1 MPSKL
6 KKFIFPL
13 VAILSL
19 TAIVNIAFAV
29 DLIRIDPALPVMVQS
44 PATFT
49 VYIQSG
55 ADATDPHIF
64 LVMTEDSFNGL
75 TGDVTVD
82 WPGGATPDLTI
93 VAADWTFED
102 DNSVKVPPN
111 TDAGTGYTVASLK
124 SHLGT
129 TDGIYWAFEPFL
141 SGPITTTPQ
150 SFTVTLPSTDPRMLV
165 YALGKSGETTLFNNR
180 VPPTIPGFVVP
191 EATPLIIMG
200 ISFGAVALYAYKR
213 KHIQKL

>member
-1 MPSKL
+1 
-6 KKFIFPL
+6 
-13 VAILSL
+13 
-19 TAIVNIAFAV
+19 
-29 DLIRIDPALPVMVQS
+29 MVQS

-55 ADATDPHIF
+55 DAATDPHIF

-75 TGDVTVD
+75 TGAVTVD

-93 VAADWTFED
+93 AAVDWTFED
-102 DNSVKVPPN
+102 DPSDKIPLG
-111 TDAGTGYTVASLK
+111 TDPGTGYTVASLQ

-129 TDGIYWAFEPFL
+129 TDGIYWVFKPFL

-150 SFTVTLPSTDPRMLV
+150 SFTVVLPSTDPRMLV

-191 EATPLIIMG
+191 EATPLILMG
-200 ISFGAVALYAYKR
+200 ISFGAVALYAFKR
-213 KHIQKL
+213 KNIQKL